1 MRNHLFA
8 VALMTLPVAPALSQ
22 LPPGLTAVGLEA
34 YQAYKNA
41 PEQRAFAIAPGGA
54 WGWQGGAD
62 SPDLA
67 EDQAI
72 SACRAST
79 RQKCVLYAR
88 NGQVIFNATAWPGLW
103 GPYANASIAAKAP
116 VGFEPGQRMAD
127 IQFHDA
133 RGKSATLSA
142 MKGKVVVLHFWGSW
156 CPPCRKEMPELA
168 DLHKRLGDRQDI
180 VFVPLQVREPFA
192 TARRWAQSQ
201 QFDLPLAD
209 SGSHG
214 ENDANLRLANDML
227 LPDREIARSFPT
239 TYVLDKHGLVIFS
252 HVGPVHDWPQ
262 YEAFLRD
269 AARNSGK

>member
-1 MRNHLFA
+1 MKNHFLV
-8 VALMTLPVAPALSQ
+8 VALMMLPAAPALSQ
-22 LPPGLTAVGLEA
+22 LPPGLATAGLEA
-34 YQAYKNA
+34 YHAYTNA
-41 PEQRAFAIAPGGA
+41 SGQRAFAIAPGGA
-54 WGWQGGAD
+54 WGWQAGAD

-88 NGQVIFNATAWPGLW
+88 NEQVVFNATAWPSLW
-103 GPYANASIAAKAP
+103 GPYANATLAAKAP
-116 VGFEPGQRMAD
+116 GGTEPGQRLAD
-127 IQFHDA
+127 IGFHDA
-133 RGKSATLSA
+133 HGKSASLSA
-142 MKGKVVVLHFWGSW
+142 LKGKVVVVHFWGSW

-168 DLHKRLGDRQDI
+168 GLYKRLGDRRDI
-180 VFVPLQVREPFA
+180 VFILLQVREPFA

-201 QFDLPLAD
+201 QLDLPLAD
-209 SGSHG
+209 SGSRG
-214 ENDANLRLANDML
+214 ESDANLHLANNAL

-239 TYVLDKHGLVIFS
+239 SYVLDKHGLVIFS